1 MQSYDTLVIGAGMS
15 GLAAGIRIAQSG
27 KRVAVLERH
36 YLWGGL
42 NSFYKRGGRRFDTGL
57 HALTNFAPRGTSGS
71 PLLRVLRALRIP
83 YDALE
88 LGEQSYSETVF
99 RVRGEFVRL
108 RYSNDLALMRAEIA
122 RLFPNEV
129 AGFDRLLA
137 ALPSYA
143 DAWDAANDVG
153 ARAKVREFIRDALL
167 AEMLLV
173 APFYYGSASEHDLA
187 WGDFAILFRSIHVE
201 GMARPAGGIKRLLD
215 LLVARL
221 REAGGEL
228 RMQSG
233 VREIVVENSTAR
245 GVVLDDGEQLAC
257 EHLLSSA
264 GLVETR
270 ALCGTPVNQR
280 DFGRISLVESLSL
293 LEREP
298 RELGHAAT
306 ITFFN
311 EGERFDYAQPA
322 ELVDLH
328 SGVICAP
335 SNYAS
340 TSLPADK
347 LMRVTAL
354 ANHERWR
361 ALDDSEYAAS
371 KERAVDAMLESATRF
386 VPDFRPHTLERES
399 FTPRTIERYTGHRG
413 GAVYGSAN
421 KRRDGSI
428 GVAGLHLIGADQGLV
443 GVVGALLSGVN
454 VANQSVL
461 LASAPR

>member
-1 MQSYDTLVIGAGMS
+1 MQSYDALVIGAGMS
-15 GLAAGIRIAQSG
+15 GLAAGIRIAQAG

-57 HALTNFAPRGTSGS
+57 HALTNFAPRGASGA

-88 LGEQSYSETVF
+88 LGEQSFSETVF
-99 RVRGEFVRL
+99 RVDGELVRL
-108 RYSNDLALMRAEIA
+108 RYSNDLALMRAEVA
-122 RLFPNEV
+122 RSFPSETD
-129 AGFDRLLA
+129 GFERLLA

-143 DAWDAANDVG
+143 EAWDAANG
-153 ARAKVREFIRDALL
+153 SSARERVREFIRDPLL

-228 RMQSG
+228 RMHSG
-233 VREIVVENSTAR
+233 VRAIVVEDGAAR

-270 ALCGTPVNQR
+270 TLCGMPANQA

-293 LEREP
+293 LDRAP

-322 ELVDLH
+322 DLLGLKG
-328 SGVICAP
+328 GVICAP

-340 TSLPADK
+340 SSVAADP

-354 ANHERWR
+354 ANHARWR
-361 ALDDSEYAAS
+361 ALDEAAYAEH
-371 KERAVDAMLESATRF
+371 KERAVDALLEVATRF
-386 VPDFRPHTLERES
+386 VPDFRPRTLERES
-399 FTPRTIERYTGHRG
+399 FTPRTIERYTGHCG

-421 KRRDGSI
+421 KRHDGSI

-454 VANQSVL
+454 VANHSVL
-461 LASAPR
+461 LAGSPR